1 MAPKRSSADSTTP
14 APATNFFTRGAK
26 PTTTQRIVNAK
37 KASFTPTPAAVPNK
51 VQHRN
56 EDEDEEDEV
65 SDEIEQVDTDE
76 DVQLHTPRQQEQQ
89 LSLGRQEADQD
100 EDQDEYDSLHEEI
113 EQTDEDQDDSDAPSM
128 VRPTRAT
135 AAKTTTGLKKAAVTK
150 PAAAAKVTKPTLPTR
165 STAAATKNNKNKD
178 PAPYVAP
185 DVGDIHRGFHQSELS
200 DNEKMLRQFDLA
212 SRYGPCTDITR
223 LERWER
229 AFTLPQCIWQAQ
241 LVRPAVALLVIA
253 HSM

>member
-1 MAPKRSSADSTTP
+1 MPPKRSPADSTTP

-37 KASFTPTPAAVPNK
+37 KASFAPTPTVAPKK
-51 VQHRN
+51 VQHQD
-56 EDEDEEDEV
+56 EDKDEEDEVSDVV

-76 DVQLHTPRQQEQQ
+76 DVQVYTPRQQEKQQ
-89 LSLGRQEADQD
+89 LDLERQQHLHEDD
-100 EDQDEYDSLHEEI
+100 NEDQDEYESPTEEI
-113 EQTDEDQDDSDAPSM
+113 EQSDEDQEDSDAPTI

-135 AAKTTTGLKKAAVTK
+135 AAKAAAGLKKTTVVK

-165 STAAATKNNKNKD
+165 SSAVTKNKKKA
-178 PAPYVAP
+178 PAPYVAV
-185 DVGDIHRGFHQSELS
+185 DVGDIHRGFHQSDLS

-212 SRYGPCTDITR
+212 SQYGPCTDMTR

-229 AFTLPQCIWQAQ
+229 AFTLVSEQGGVDIRTCIN
-241 LVRPAVALLVIA
+241 VVC
-253 HSM
+253 